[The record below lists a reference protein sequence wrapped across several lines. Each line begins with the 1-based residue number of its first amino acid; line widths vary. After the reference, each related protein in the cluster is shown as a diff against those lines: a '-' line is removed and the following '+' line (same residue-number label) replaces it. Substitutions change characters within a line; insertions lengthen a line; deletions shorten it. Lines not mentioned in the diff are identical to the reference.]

1 MELILKV
8 QCSGLYVEYQ
18 WMPAVCCC
26 GYSNLWL
33 KSLLNVSP
41 RLYEEKR
48 RLEGSLA
55 YPSYPAGRANFWY
68 ISLQN
73 LTSCLHEKHRL
84 AGSSF
89 VDGRAILLAVPT
101 RLHIKHFSSLSR
113 INSVKHARALLL
125 ALDSGT
131 GASFCSHINARYS
144 WLCWAGDLLFR
155 DDFPPYKQDLGFMTT
170 IVNLKP

>member
-18 WMPAVCCC
+18 WLLAVCCC
-26 GYSNLWL
+26 DYSNLWL

-41 RLYEEKR
+41 LLYEEKR
-48 RLEGSLA
+48 RPEGSLA

-101 RLHIKHFSSLSR
+101 RLHINTL
-113 INSVKHARALLL
+113 AR
-125 ALDSGT
+125 S
-131 GASFCSHINARYS
+131 
-144 WLCWAGDLLFR
+144 AG
-155 DDFPPYKQDLGFMTT
+155 
-170 IVNLKP
+170 